1 MKKKKKTINKNTY
14 QKQLKRIVKKLGRK
28 SYIVVLIAFIGYY
41 GWDYWTTQFPSTTE
55 TSPTTTVSEEG
66 IQLVACVDGDT
77 AKFLIDGNEEKVRFL
92 AIDTPETKHPQKG
105 VEPYGQEAS
114 DYTCNRL
121 TSAETIVLEYE
132 ESNQS
137 DKYGRVLAW
146 VWVDGNL
153 LQRELVSGGYAEVK
167 YIYGDYKYTDELY
180 GLEDNAKQNKLR
192 IWSDE

>member
-1 MKKKKKTINKNTY
+1 MKKKKKKSINKNTY
-14 QKQLKRIVKKLGRK
+14 QKQLNRIVNKLGRK
-28 SYIVVLIAFIGYY
+28 SYIIVFIALIGYY
-41 GWDYWTTQFPSTTE
+41 GWDYWDTRFPST
-55 TSPTTTVSEEG
+55 TTTVSEEG
-66 IQLVACVDGDT
+66 IQLVACVGGDT

-92 AIDTPETKHPQKG
+92 AVDTPETKHPQKG

-121 TSAETIVLEYE
+121 TTAETIVLEYE